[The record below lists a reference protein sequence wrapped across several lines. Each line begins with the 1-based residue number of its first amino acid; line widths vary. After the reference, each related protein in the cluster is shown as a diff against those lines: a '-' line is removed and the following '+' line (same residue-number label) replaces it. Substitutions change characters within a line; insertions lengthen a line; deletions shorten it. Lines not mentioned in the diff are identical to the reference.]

1 MPPSCLSTPTTP
13 RSPPALPEPPRRVW
27 RSTRAPRHHSPPPLA
42 LQPPPST
49 SSTKT
54 ETPPTPW
61 IEEDVATDVPEQR
74 HLVQK
79 TRNRRL
85 HRTPTPIE
93 DDEHPRRRQPPRDLA
108 GPARRRRRI
117 RRPHRVSDPAT
128 TSVRTRV
135 SISSSSPIRSSPFAL
150 CHDLPWEQRKLA
162 AMVDAPHAPVPH
174 SLNQSTLLAPNHT
187 RNVTRHSQLDLVP
200 VCPLPVEALATAAV
214 DLDVDDDS
222 DHPETPSLCSSMR
235 KTTTSK
241 MVATNLPP
249 VLVCATPATT
259 VAR

>member
-1 MPPSCLSTPTTP
+1 MPPSCLGMPTTP
-13 RSPPALPEPPRRVW
+13 RTPRALPEPPSRSWRRP
-27 RSTRAPRHHSPPPLA
+27 RAPRLHSPPLLA

-85 HRTPTPIE
+85 LRSPPPIE

-117 RRPHRVSDPAT
+117 LRPQELSGHAT
-128 TSVRTRV
+128 TSTAPVV
-135 SISSSSPIRSSPFAL
+135 SFCFPPPRSWSPSSSVAQFAM
-150 CHDLPWEQRKLA
+150 EA
-162 AMVDAPHAPVPH
+162 EAPRRREP
-174 SLNQSTLLAPNHT
+174 
-187 RNVTRHSQLDLVP
+187 
-200 VCPLPVEALATAAV
+200 
-214 DLDVDDDS
+214 
-222 DHPETPSLCSSMR
+222 
-235 KTTTSK
+235 
-241 MVATNLPP
+241 
-249 VLVCATPATT
+249 
-259 VAR
+259 